1 MIQHHLKK
9 IASIHLVLLL
19 LVQLLLLFVL
29 VLQLLLLLLLL
40 LVLPYFS
47 FAFVLSS
54 HPASLII
61 VVVTL
66 MHPGSIMVGWMIGSL
81 VGCRW
86 MVAWTVVRKD
96 AWMAA

>member
-29 VLQLLLLLLLL
+29 VLQLLLLFLL

-61 VVVTL
+61 VVMTL

-86 MVAWTVVRKD
+86 MVAWTVGILVGGSG
-96 AWMAA
+96 